1 MAYLKLVVGIAACA
15 LLAGCAEK
23 PEASIE
29 KSCVRLEL
37 FSEINSSADAKKSCS
52 CLAGKLKEG
61 MSEKDLKAFAKALKE
76 SKTGDDFEGKAE
88 ANGLS
93 DMAGMTFLSAAKS
106 CALE

>member
-1 MAYLKLVVGIAACA
+1 M
-15 LLAGCAEK
+15 GCAEK

-37 FSEINSSADAKKSCS
+37 FSELDSSADSKKSCA
-52 CLAGKLKEG
+52 CLAGKLKDG

-76 SKTGDDFEGKAE
+76 SKTGDDFEDNAKE
-88 ANGLS
+88 NGLS

-106 CALE
+106 CALQ